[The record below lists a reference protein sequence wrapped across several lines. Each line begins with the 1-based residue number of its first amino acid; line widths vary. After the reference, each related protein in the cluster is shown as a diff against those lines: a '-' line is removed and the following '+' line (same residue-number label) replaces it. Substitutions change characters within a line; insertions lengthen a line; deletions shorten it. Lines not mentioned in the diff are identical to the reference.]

1 MTSLSSVR
9 RQNSPASGRSSVG
22 KDEYFQ
28 LGLIVTHS
36 RSDSDLYA
44 LPERLFPFPTWI

>member
-9 RQNSPASGRSSVG
+9 RQNSPGSGRSSVG
-22 KDEYFQ
+22 KDGYFQ

-36 RSDSDLYA
+36 RSDLYA